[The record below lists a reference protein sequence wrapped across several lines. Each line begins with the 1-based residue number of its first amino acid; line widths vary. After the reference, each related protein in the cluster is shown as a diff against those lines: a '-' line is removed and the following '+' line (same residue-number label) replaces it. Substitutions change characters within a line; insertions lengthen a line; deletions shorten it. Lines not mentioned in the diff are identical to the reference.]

1 MSATD
6 GAGRLGAGKN
16 RGKCKAEQCR
26 LDAKGFI
33 TYFRDPKG
41 NLRRTELF
49 ASQ

>member
-1 MSATD
+1 MSAND

-16 RGKCKAEQCR
+16 RDGCEAEQQR

-33 TYFRDPKG
+33 MYFRDPKG
-41 NLRRTELF
+41 NLRGTVLF